1 MKIFDIFKKNS
12 KNKNNKEKK
21 DPIINDRTINFE
33 IKFDNSKEKYVKTD
47 EGILKISIKNATE
60 IFRQTI
66 KVTNERL
73 IDNAGEYEPRV
84 YIDIMVIR
92 LFKSNNGRYFYDITS
107 SDSEYNCIND
117 IEGDTISKFIWYD
130 LNKWPCYD
138 GIDHKVI
145 NSQIFDQE
153 IYNSFIGEY

>member
-1 MKIFDIFKKNS
+1 MKIFDIFK

-21 DPIINDRTINFE
+21 DPIINDHTVNFE
-33 IKFDNSKEKYVKTD
+33 IKFDNSKEKYINTK

-66 KVTNERL
+66 RVTNKL
-73 IDNAGEYEPRV
+73 NFNDCGKYEPHV
-84 YIDIMVIR
+84 DIDIIVIR
-92 LFKSNNGRYFYDITS
+92 FFKTNNGRYFYDITS
-107 SDSEYNCIND
+107 SDSIFNHMID
-117 IEGDTISKFIWYD
+117 IEYDTLSEYILCD
-130 LNKWPCYD
+130 LNKMPVFRVDC
-138 GIDHKVI
+138 HKLI